1 MARARSTFFF
11 SSTQSA
17 GPMDDLSERSTA
29 RTSDRHRRFL
39 IRLMFWLATCTLF
52 IFVLVNIHYERPAL
66 AAMQAAVGTGALI
79 VSLRLPRTRHL
90 YGWTMAFMLMVF
102 SLLTYGQLISNA
114 TETSWV
120 WIFLMPVLAYSL
132 LGLRPG
138 AWISTPFV
146 VIGVLNYM
154 LSPLP
159 SGDYQPIGNQLNVSI
174 AAGLIL
180 LFMHLY
186 ELGRARIQSQLVTL
200 AATDALTGLPNRGQ
214 FHHML
219 KRSIRAAQRRETS
232 FALIVLDLDHFKQVN
247 DTLGHDAGDH
257 VLHQLANCLLSSVRA
272 TDFVARLGG
281 EEFAVILEDIT
292 AEDAHRLTR
301 HLHQQINACPFTY
314 EEQSLSITATLGVA
328 LYPDESQDAT
338 DLYKMADERLYRGKN
353 NGRNQVVASSIDS
366 GR

>member
-11 SSTQSA
+11 SSPQSA
-17 GPMDDLSERSTA
+17 GPMDESSGTSTA
-29 RTSDRHRRFL
+29 HASDRHRRFL

-52 IFVLVNIHYERPAL
+52 IFVVVNLHYERPIL
-66 AAMQAAVGTGALI
+66 AAMQGAVGTGALI
-79 VSLRLPRTRHL
+79 VSLRLPRTRYL
-90 YGWTMAFMLMVF
+90 YGWTMAFMLMIF
-102 SLLTYGQLISNA
+102 SLLTYGQLVADS

-138 AWISTPFV
+138 FWISAPFV
-146 VIGVLNYM
+146 VIGVINYV

-159 SGDYQPIGNQLNVSI
+159 SGEYQPIGNQLNVAI
-174 AAGLIL
+174 GAGLIL

-186 ELGRARIQSQLVTL
+186 ELGRARIQGQLVAL

-219 KRSIRAAQRRETS
+219 KRSIRSAQRRGTP

-257 VLHQLANCLLSSVRA
+257 VLHQLANCLVDGVRA

-281 EEFAVILEDIT
+281 EEFAVILDDVT
-292 AEDAHRLTR
+292 PADAHRLAN
-301 HLHQQINACPFTY
+301 HLHQQINACPFVY

-353 NGRNQVVASSIDS
+353 NGRNQVVTAP
-366 GR
+366 GAP